1 MNKFTIIVAV
11 FNAEKYIEV
20 LLKSLSEINYKN
32 YEVIIVDGGSSDQT
46 LAILKRYHHLFAYQI
61 SEPDKGIY
69 DAWNKGVKKAT
80 GDWILFLGAD
90 DRILPDV
97 LLQYDNF
104 IRNRSDRDNLEY
116 ISSKIQ
122 MIDVHGRPVRVKG
135 NLWEWP
141 FFLKEMTVAHPGSLH
156 SAEFFRKYGLFDI
169 SYRSSG
175 DYELLLRAKGN
186 LKYAFM
192 NEVTVEMSEGGISDG
207 WIGIKEH
214 ARAAIET
221 GGCSIISVYSNAG
234 WVLLKHKV
242 KKGFRSI
249 GINAYLKKAES

>member
-1 MNKFTIIVAV
+1 MNKFTIIIAV
-11 FNAEKYIEV
+11 YNAEKFIGS
-20 LLKSLSEINYKN
+20 LLESLKEITYKN
-32 YEVIIVDGGSSDQT
+32 FEVVIIDGGSSDNT
-46 LAILKRYHHLFAYQI
+46 LNILKDYKHLIAYQI

-69 DAWNKGVKKAT
+69 DAWNKGVLKAT

-90 DRILPDV
+90 DRILPNAID
-97 LLQYDNF
+97 QYDKF
-104 IRNRSDRDNLEY
+104 ISKRSDKESLDY

-122 MIDVHGRPVRVKG
+122 MIDSNGIPVRVKG

-156 SAEFFRKYGLFDI
+156 SARFFKKYGIFDT

-175 DYELLLRAKGN
+175 DYELLLRAKDKLN
-186 LKYAFM
+186 YAFM
-192 NEVTVEMSEGGISDG
+192 NEITVEMSEGGISDG

-214 ARAAIET
+214 AKAAIET
-221 GGCSIISVYSNAG
+221 GGHSSWSVYANAG

-242 KKGFRSI
+242 KKALRSI
-249 GINAYLKKAES
+249 GINAYLKKAQS

>member
-1 MNKFTIIVAV
+1 MTKFSIIIAV
-11 FNAEKYIEV
+11 YNAEKVIPV
-20 LLKSLSEINYKN
+20 LMESLVKMN
-32 YEVIIVDGGSSDQT
+32 YEHYEIIIIDGASSDQT
-46 LAILKRYHHLFAYQI
+46 LSILNTYQHLIAYQI

-69 DAWNKGVKKAT
+69 DAWNKGVIKAT

-90 DRILPDV
+90 DRILPNALD
-97 LLQYDNF
+97 QYNKF
-104 IRNRSDRDNLEY
+104 ISVRHDKDTLEY

-122 MIDVHGRPVRVKG
+122 MIDLNGNPVRVKG

-156 SAEFFRKYGLFDI
+156 AAHFFKKYGLFDS

-175 DYELLLRAKGN
+175 DYELLLRPKSD

-192 NEVTVEMSEGGISDG
+192 NEITVEMGEGGISDG

-214 ARAAIET
+214 AKAAIET
-221 GGCSIISVYSNAG
+221 GGHSTISVYLNAG
-234 WVLLKHKV
+234 WVLFKHKV
-242 KKGFRSI
+242 KKGLRSL
-249 GINAYLKKAES
+249 GINAYLKKAQS

>member
-1 MNKFTIIVAV
+1 MNKFSIVIAV
-11 FNAEKYIEV
+11 YNAEKVIQV
-20 LLKSLSEINYKN
+20 LMESLMKINYKD
-32 YEVIIVDGGSSDQT
+32 YEIIIIDGASSDQT
-46 LAILKRYHHLFAYQI
+46 LTILKNYQHLIAYKT

-69 DAWNKGVKKAT
+69 DAWNKGVLKAT

-90 DRILPDV
+90 DRILPNALD
-97 LLQYDNF
+97 QYDRF
-104 IRNRSDRDNLEY
+104 ISERNDRETLEY

-122 MIDVHGRPVRVKG
+122 MIDLKGTPVRVKG

-156 SAEFFRKYGLFDI
+156 SARLFKKHGLFDS

-175 DYELLLRAKGN
+175 DYELLLRAKGD

-192 NEVTVEMSEGGISDG
+192 NAITVEMSEGGISDG

-221 GGCSIISVYSNAG
+221 GGHSTISVYINAT
-234 WVLLKHKV
+234 WVLIKHKL
-242 KKGFRSI
+242 KKGLRTI
-249 GINAYLKKAES
+249 GINVYLKKAQS

>member
-11 FNAEKYIEV
+11 YNAEKFIGS
-20 LLKSLSEINYKN
+20 LLESLLEITYKN
-32 YEVIIVDGGSSDQT
+32 YEVIIIDGGSSDNT
-46 LAILKRYHHLFAYQI
+46 LHILKDYQHLIAYQI

-69 DAWNKGVKKAT
+69 DAWNKGVSKAT

-90 DRILPDV
+90 DRILPDAIN
-97 LLQYDNF
+97 QYDKF
-104 IRNRSDRDNLEY
+104 LSSRRDKDTLEY
-116 ISSKIQ
+116 ISSKIR
-122 MIDVHGRPVRVKG
+122 MIDVNGNPVRVKG

-156 SAEFFRKYGLFDI
+156 ASKFFKKYGMFDI

-175 DYELLLRAKGN
+175 DYELLLRAKDK

-192 NEVTVEMSEGGISDG
+192 NEITVEMSEGGISDG

-214 ARAAIET
+214 AKAAIAT
-221 GGCSIISVYSNAG
+221 GGHSAISVYTNAG
-234 WVLLKHKV
+234 WVYLKHKI
-242 KKGFRSI
+242 KKGLRTI
-249 GINAYLKKAES
+249 GINAYLKKAQS